1 MLKIKSVKWE
11 TPSTKTIINEGS
23 PDIIVKQYLP
33 VEQKM
38 ALIGN
43 IVNNSADDNN
53 YYNPIRLDMYTV
65 IGIIGLYTD
74 IDLEDT
80 TIAQA
85 YDILMESGLWED
97 ILNTI
102 PASEIEYIK
111 INTRKILENIY
122 AYKNSIYGVI
132 EGFNNSADN
141 IKLDSE
147 EIQKNLSDP
156 ENLKLVKEILTKM
169 G

>member
-1 MLKIKSVKWE
+1 MLKIKSIKLAEPAIETIFSGETSVNVKR
-11 TPSTKTIINEGS
+11 
-23 PDIIVKQYLP
+23 YLP
-33 VEQKM
+33 IEQKM

-43 IVNNSADDNN
+43 IVNNSVDDNN

-65 IGIIGLYTD
+65 IGIVGLYTD

-97 ILNTI
+97 ILDTI

>member
-65 IGIIGLYTD
+65 IGIVGLYTD

-97 ILNTI
+97 ILDII

>member
-1 MLKIKSVKWE
+1 MLKIKSVKRE

-65 IGIIGLYTD
+65 IGIIGFYTD

-97 ILNTI
+97 ILDTI

>member
-11 TPSTKTIINEGS
+11 TPSTKTLINEGS

-65 IGIIGLYTD
+65 IGIVGLYTD

-80 TIAQA
+80 TISQA

-97 ILNTI
+97 ILATI

-111 INTRKILENIY
+111 TNTRKVLDNIY

-141 IKLDSE
+141 LKLDSE

>member
-11 TPSTKTIINEGS
+11 TPSTKTITNEGS

-65 IGIIGLYTD
+65 IGIVGLYTD

-80 TIAQA
+80 TISQA

-97 ILNTI
+97 ILDTI

-111 INTRKILENIY
+111 TNTCKVLDNIY

-141 IKLDSE
+141 LKLDSE

>member
-11 TPSTKTIINEGS
+11 MPSTKTIINEGS

-97 ILNTI
+97 ILDTI

>member
-1 MLKIKSVKWE
+1 MLRIKSVKWE

-97 ILNTI
+97 ILDTI

>member
-23 PDIIVKQYLP
+23 PDIMVKQYLP

-65 IGIIGLYTD
+65 IGIVGLYTD

-97 ILNTI
+97 ILDTI

>member
-11 TPSTKTIINEGS
+11 MPSTKTIINEGS

-53 YYNPIRLDMYTV
+53 YYNPIRLDMYMV

-97 ILNTI
+97 ILDTI

>member
-65 IGIIGLYTD
+65 IGIVGLYTD
-74 IDLEDT
+74 IDLEDA

-97 ILNTI
+97 ILDTI

>member
-1 MLKIKSVKWE
+1 MLKIKSIKLEEPSMDTIVNGETSIAVKR
-11 TPSTKTIINEGS
+11 
-23 PDIIVKQYLP
+23 YLP

-65 IGIIGLYTD
+65 IGIVGLYTD

-97 ILNTI
+97 ILDTI

>member
-11 TPSTKTIINEGS
+11 TPSPKPLITEGS

-65 IGIIGLYTD
+65 IGIVGLYTD

-80 TIAQA
+80 TISQA

-97 ILNTI
+97 ILATI

-111 INTRKILENIY
+111 TNTRKVLDNIY

-141 IKLDSE
+141 LKLDSE

>member
-1 MLKIKSVKWE
+1 MLKIKSIKFEEPSIGTIVNGEASIEVKR
-11 TPSTKTIINEGS
+11 
-23 PDIIVKQYLP
+23 YLP

-65 IGIIGLYTD
+65 IGIVGLYTD

-156 ENLKLVKEILTKM
+156 ENLKLVNEILTKM

>member
-1 MLKIKSVKWE
+1 MLKIKEVKWE
-11 TPSTKTIINEGS
+11 TPSLETITNEGS
-23 PDIIVKQYLP
+23 PDIIVKRYLP

-65 IGIIGLYTD
+65 IGIVGLYTD
-74 IDLEDT
+74 IDLEDI

-85 YDILMESGLWED
+85 YDILMESGLWEN
-97 ILNTI
+97 ILNVI

-111 INTRKILENIY
+111 TNTRKVLENIY

-141 IKLDSE
+141 LKLDSE

>member
-1 MLKIKSVKWE
+1 MLKIKSIKFEEPSIGTIVNGEASIEVKR
-11 TPSTKTIINEGS
+11 
-23 PDIIVKQYLP
+23 YLP

-43 IVNNSADDNN
+43 IVNNSVDDNN

-65 IGIIGLYTD
+65 IGIVGLYTD

>member
-97 ILNTI
+97 ILDTI

>member
-65 IGIIGLYTD
+65 IGIVGLYTD
-74 IDLEDT
+74 IDLEDA

-97 ILNTI
+97 ILDTI

-111 INTRKILENIY
+111 INTCKILENIY

>member
-11 TPSTKTIINEGS
+11 TSSTKTIINEGS
-23 PDIIVKQYLP
+23 PDIIVKHYLP

-97 ILNTI
+97 ILDTI

>member
-11 TPSTKTIINEGS
+11 TPSIKTIINEGS

-97 ILNTI
+97 ILDTI
-102 PASEIEYIK
+102 PVSEIEYIK
-111 INTRKILENIY
+111 INTCKILENIY

>member
-1 MLKIKSVKWE
+1 MLKIKSVKRD

-97 ILNTI
+97 ILDTI

>member
-1 MLKIKSVKWE
+1 MLKIKSIKWE

-23 PDIIVKQYLP
+23 PDIIVKQYLS

-97 ILNTI
+97 ILDTI
-102 PASEIEYIK
+102 PTSEIEYIK

>member
-11 TPSTKTIINEGS
+11 TSSTKTIINEGS

-97 ILNTI
+97 ILDTI

-111 INTRKILENIY
+111 INTCKILENIY

>member
-11 TPSTKTIINEGS
+11 TPSTKTIVNEGS

-33 VEQKM
+33 IEQKM

-65 IGIIGLYTD
+65 IGIVGLYTD

-80 TIAQA
+80 TISQV
-85 YDILMESGLWED
+85 YDILMESGLWEN
-97 ILNTI
+97 ILDTI

-111 INTRKILENIY
+111 TNTRKVLDNIY

-141 IKLDSE
+141 LKLDSE

>member
-23 PDIIVKQYLP
+23 PDIMVKQYLP

-65 IGIIGLYTD
+65 IGIVGLYTD
-74 IDLEDT
+74 IDLEDA

-97 ILNTI
+97 ILDTI

>member
-1 MLKIKSVKWE
+1 MLKIKSVKRE

-97 ILNTI
+97 ILDTI

>member
-1 MLKIKSVKWE
+1 MLKIKSIKCE

-23 PDIIVKQYLP
+23 PDIIVKQYLTI
-33 VEQKM
+33 EQKM

-43 IVNNSADDNN
+43 IVNNSVDDNN

-65 IGIIGLYTD
+65 IGIVGLYTD

-97 ILNTI
+97 ILDTI

>member
-23 PDIIVKQYLP
+23 PDIIVKQYLS

-97 ILNTI
+97 ILDTI
-102 PASEIEYIK
+102 PVSEIEYIK

>member
-1 MLKIKSVKWE
+1 MLKIKSIKFEEPSIGTIVNGEASIEVKR
-11 TPSTKTIINEGS
+11 
-23 PDIIVKQYLP
+23 YLP

-65 IGIIGLYTD
+65 IGIVGLYTD